1 MRFCT
6 LRVTPRLH
14 LKDDI
19 ELGELG
25 GSQGFPE
32 NENDMTQT
40 SKLTILKDMVPVD
53 LMDMVDIMVGI
64 WWTP

>member
-1 MRFCT
+1 
-6 LRVTPRLH
+6 LY

-64 WWTP
+64 WWIP